1 MIAQECKIPVHL
13 NYNIHMG
20 TSVEHLLQQP
30 VITYQFPIVDSKV
43 TAGSVETTLGIPDVI

>member
-1 MIAQECKIPVHL
+1 VIAQECKNPVHL

-30 VITYQFPIVDSKV
+30 VITYRFPIVDSKV

>member
-30 VITYQFPIVDSKV
+30 VITYWFPIVDSKV